1 MSEVDRLKDANASF
15 AERFDNGDLEIP
27 PARPLWS

>member
-15 AERFDNGDLEIP
+15 AERFDKGDLET
-27 PARPLWS
+27 RRRGRSWS